1 MPRLD
6 SYHQLVKSA
15 LILEG
20 WTITNDP
27 LVYRLE
33 NRKTLIDLGA
43 ERLLGAEKGTEKI
56 AVEIKSFLKASPM
69 TDLQEAVGQYMVYQ
83 SFIAEL
89 EPERKLILAI
99 PSVAR
104 GLFEDRLG
112 KRLINSFKI
121 SLLVYNIET
130 EVIETWITN
139 F

>member
-1 MPRLD
+1 MPKLD
-6 SYHQLVKSA
+6 SYHHLVKSA
-15 LILEG
+15 LEREG

-33 NRKTLIDLGA
+33 SRKTMIDLGA
-43 ERLLGAEKGTEKI
+43 ERLIGAERGFEKI

-99 PSVAR
+99 PNVAQ

-112 KRLINSFKI
+112 KRLVQTFKI
-121 SLLVYNIET
+121 DVLVYNIQKEM
-130 EVIETWITN
+130 IERWITN
-139 F
+139 S